1 MDISSYSVPNSTK
14 GKHKI
19 ILTIKAT
26 LKLDMTMTTLSKEE
40 RHERQL
46 EKMKS
51 EMGELMEKMADM
63 NRDEIK

>member
-1 MDISSYSVPNSTK
+1 
-14 GKHKI
+14 
-19 ILTIKAT
+19 
-26 LKLDMTMTTLSKEE
+26 MTTLSKEE
-40 RHERQL
+40 RLERQL